1 MTVAQQIQTAQTLP
15 ADVGA
20 PLTGQLVCYA
30 RWVIDDEW
38 PRMENG
44 TLGEDINPWG
54 AAMFQT
60 LQDVELGSPQQ
71 EAAYGKWLDQTS
83 DREAARQA
91 RIHGSAGLMPTP
103 LWIALFFISAIVL
116 AYILGFADSSE
127 RVWVQGM
134 FMGSVVAVITTMLL
148 LLAFLDKPYRG
159 DVGGLQPVAMERTVL
174 LIDQQLAVIG
184 GDLTIPCD
192 DERQPDVT
200 AAAATSTA
208 ARPEGR
214 DWVEIVATVL
224 LAFAA
229 VATAWSSYQAN
240 RWNGETT
247 KASSRVNA
255 LRIDAARAQGL
266 AQAQTQVDI
275 AMFFQWVNATETD
288 ERGPRRVLR
297 RPVPARVPAGL
308 RRLAGHRPAHQPR
321 RPTDAVRHGRLPVAG
336 PRRRRAAR
344 RRSRG
349 RWPPS
354 SAATSNAQ
362 PTTCSPSSC
371 SPSPCSSPA

>member
-1 MTVAQQIQTAQTLP
+1 MNIVWAALIVLVVTAAAVAVMLAVRRRAPEGSYFADSDRAAGIFGVLATGFSVLLGFLIFLGFESYDASRSGAETEALTVAQQIQTAQTLP

-38 PRMENG
+38 DRMENG

-60 LQDVELGSPQQ
+60 LQNVELGSPQQ
-71 EAAYGKWLDQTS
+71 EAAYGKWVDQTS

-148 LLAFLDKPYRG
+148 LLAFLDQPYRG
-159 DVGGLQPVAMERTVL
+159 DIGGLQPVAMERTEL

-184 GDLTIPCD
+184 GDLTMPCD
-192 DERQPDVT
+192 DT
-200 AAAATSTA
+200 
-208 ARPEGR
+208 G
-214 DWVEIVATVL
+214 I
-224 LAFAA
+224 
-229 VATAWSSYQAN
+229 
-240 RWNGETT
+240 
-247 KASSRVNA
+247 
-255 LRIDAARAQGL
+255 
-266 AQAQTQVDI
+266 
-275 AMFFQWVNATETD
+275 
-288 ERGPRRVLR
+288 
-297 RPVPARVPAGL
+297 PA
-308 RRLAGHRPAHQPR
+308 
-321 RPTDAVRHGRLPVAG
+321 
-336 PRRRRAAR
+336 
-344 RRSRG
+344 
-349 RWPPS
+349 
-354 SAATSNAQ
+354 
-362 PTTCSPSSC
+362 
-371 SPSPCSSPA
+371 